1 MIQPY
6 KDLALQRLQK
16 AKGQI
21 EGIMKMIEQGK
32 YCPDIL
38 TQVLALHGAVKGT
51 LPLILESHL
60 TTCGKALNS
69 SDTKKKKKFIQ
80 ELVRVCELSSR

>member
-6 KDLALQRLQK
+6 KDLALKRLQK

-21 EGIMKMIEQGK
+21 EGIMKMLDQDK

-38 TQVLALHGAVKGT
+38 TQVLALNGAIKGT

-60 TTCGKALNS
+60 TTCGKQLVSENS
-69 SDTKKKKKFIQ
+69 SKRKNFIK
-80 ELVRVCELSSR
+80 ELVRICELSSR

>member
-6 KDLALQRLQK
+6 KDLALKRLQK

-21 EGIMKMIEQGK
+21 EGIMKMLDQDK

-38 TQVLALHGAVKGT
+38 TQVLALNGAIKGT

-60 TTCGKALNS
+60 NTCGRELASENAKKRKA
-69 SDTKKKKKFIQ
+69 FIQ
-80 ELVRVCELSSR
+80 ELVRICELSSR